1 MQDQIESDKWYKAV
15 QGIWWGNVRFTM
27 TKSGILYCVS
37 DTNLGQKQAV
47 KVNKYNFS
55 IKKKLFTFE
64 TVDGT
69 NYVFEG
75 VEQL

>member
-1 MQDQIESDKWYKAV
+1 M
-15 QGIWWGNVRFTM
+15 RFTM